1 MSEGE
6 SFEIAENRSAEA
18 NRALVSSI
26 ADLVE
31 AMNQNVGNNRGALR
45 SAMDSCSDLERNSL
59 SAAEASQT
67 VRTSIADISKQ
78 AKSASETIGQIEHN
92 VGRAQENSGGLE
104 RSVERIASV
113 VVLINK
119 IARQTHLLSLN
130 ATIEAARVGDAGR
143 GFSVVAN
150 EVKELANQTS
160 LATEEI
166 TSHVKQIQS
175 SSRETIES
183 VKLISADIHGMAMRM
198 ASIAEAVG
206 HQEYSVAETVT
217 ALETC
222 TEALGALR
230 TALGNI
236 QKGAAVNFER
246 TNAMSDLLRKLHL

>member
-18 NRALVSSI
+18 NQALVSWI

-59 SAAEASQT
+59 SAAQASQT

-160 LATEEI
+160 LATEDI

-246 TNAMSDLLRKLHL
+246 TNTMRQLQL